1 MIRQAS
7 WTAEGRRAGR
17 KGRNPLHGAN
27 APSVPWQL
35 PGRLKQGLGSACCV
49 EVSPGGNNSGENSPR
64 EIDLRNNAQ
73 RRYPKMRPLWS
84 KFLRFRKVLRQLTA
98 AALGLLLA

>member
-1 MIRQAS
+1 MFLIYMRGVLAECSPGSLVGPDSAGTRQAS

-17 KGRNPLHGAN
+17 EGRNPLHGAN

-35 PGRLKQGLGSACCV
+35 PSRLKQGLGSACCV

-64 EIDLRNNAQ
+64 LIILRRNAQ
-73 RRYPKMRPLWS
+73 RRYPK
-84 KFLRFRKVLRQLTA
+84 
-98 AALGLLLA
+98 